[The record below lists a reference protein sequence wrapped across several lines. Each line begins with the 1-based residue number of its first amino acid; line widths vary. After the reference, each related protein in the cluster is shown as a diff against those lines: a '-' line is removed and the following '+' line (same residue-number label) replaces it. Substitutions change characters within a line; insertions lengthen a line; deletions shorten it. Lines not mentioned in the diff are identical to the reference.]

1 MSLEVPAECGLGVAL
16 SLQTQAPYEARTGL
30 RGEVL
35 FDAEGA
41 ADVLAAGST
50 VLLCPTIAPAD
61 TEAAAAALQRPA
73 LPPPRCPLTTDRQ

>member
-35 FDAEGA
+35 FDRFTL
-41 ADVLAAGST
+41 VQ
-50 VLLCPTIAPAD
+50 
-61 TEAAAAALQRPA
+61 EAAPQGTSQP
-73 LPPPRCPLTTDRQ
+73 